1 MALTLAE
8 LNEKLI
14 EQNTQQT
21 EVLVDIKSNIGQ
33 LNSRMGMFA
42 ERFKSDRLREAEA
55 EREANKNK
63 RKDETDTTPYGK
75 GKSTSEKKPLLDFLP
90 EGGVF
95 GLGAAL
101 ARALPGFLIGRA
113 IPAFLAKAFADEIAD
128 YIESATGSKTLGD
141 AIYRGLN
148 LGALGLLFGKKLG
161 AIGFIAGA
169 LLDENN
175 QRQLN
180 LLGIELSTF
189 GDSLA
194 KMFGLDA
201 LPSFTEALQWVTKT
215 FGNAIKF
222 LTSGLSYLNILM
234 KDNPTEFDEAQMEKD
249 AEALKATI
257 GDFGLGI
264 GMLALAI
271 SPGGTL
277 ALALASVSAAF
288 AVVKNSIRDLGK
300 LAGITVS
307 GALGT
312 QKRQMAKF
320 NASDIASLTDDE
332 KTRLG
337 KQGAFVKDGKLTDLF
352 GKELSV
358 EDTRSKLSSIGR
370 ESPFDEMI
378 NKSKYAKRFGMLKNI
393 AKRLPY
399 IGTLIT
405 SGTLASILM
414 DKSLN
419 EDQKMNA
426 IAGLFGGV
434 VGGLTAGAAGGML
447 LGLPGAVVGGAIGAF
462 AGEWG
467 GEQLAKWLLGDTS
480 EDASAKGTKQRNKDL
495 ANRNAQGRMLD
506 STQAAINSIEAM
518 PTAQKNPEI
527 LSTLEAL
534 KKQKADLLSGA
545 MRIPDDV
552 TTAPKMGAIG
562 SAIKETTSGPV
573 TDTGFRFYNSQQD
586 NSVNISN
593 PTEVVGG
600 RTGSA
605 HDWAASRYLG
615 YT

>member
-42 ERFKSDRLREAEA
+42 ERFKSDRLRDAEA
-55 EREANKNK
+55 EREAKKNK
-63 RKDETDTTPYGK
+63 GKDETDGGPYGK
-75 GKSTSEKKPLLDFLP
+75 GKSPSEKKPLLDFLP

-101 ARALPGFLIGRA
+101 ARGLPGFLIGRA

-148 LGALGLLFGKKLG
+148 LGALGLLISKKLG

-189 GDSLA
+189 GDNLA

-222 LTSGLSYLNILM
+222 LSSGLSYLNILM
-234 KDNPTEFDEAQMEKD
+234 KDNPTEFDEAQMKKD
-249 AEALKATI
+249 ADALKATI

-332 KTRLG
+332 KARLG

-358 EDTRSKLSSIGR
+358 EDTRSKLSGIGR

-393 AKRLPY
+393 AKKLPY

-434 VGGLTAGAAGGML
+434 VGGLTAGAAGGLL
-447 LGLPGAVVGGAIGAF
+447 LGLPGAIVGGAVGAF

-467 GEQLAKWLLGDTS
+467 GEQLAKWLLGDNV
-480 EDASAKGTKQRNKDL
+480 EDASAKGTAARNKDL

-506 STQAAINSIEAM
+506 STQAAINSIESL
-518 PTAQKNPEI
+518 PTAQKTPEI
-527 LSTLEAL
+527 LSSLEAL
-534 KKQKADLLSGA
+534 KKQKSDLLSGA
-545 MRIPDDV
+545 IRIPDDMA
-552 TTAPKMGAIG
+552 TTPKMGAIG
-562 SAIKETTSGPV
+562 NAIRESTSAPAG
-573 TDTGFRFYNSQQD
+573 DTGFRFFNSQQD
-586 NSVNISN
+586 NSVNIQN

-605 HDWAASRYLG
+605 HDWAASRYLN

>member
-42 ERFKSDRLREAEA
+42 ERFKSDRLRDAEA
-55 EREANKNK
+55 EREAKKNK
-63 RKDETDTTPYGK
+63 GKDETDGGPYGK
-75 GKSTSEKKPLLDFLP
+75 GKLPSEKKPLLDFLP

-113 IPAFLAKAFADEIAD
+113 LPAFLAKAFADEIAD

-175 QRQLN
+175 QKQLN

-189 GDSLA
+189 GDNLA

-222 LTSGLSYLNILM
+222 LSSGLSYLNILM
-234 KDNPTEFDEAQMEKD
+234 KDNPTEFDEAQMKKD
-249 AEALKATI
+249 ADILKSTI
-257 GDFGLGI
+257 DDFGLGI

-277 ALALASVSAAF
+277 ALALGSITAAF

-300 LAGITVS
+300 LAGITAS

-320 NASDIASLTDDE
+320 NAADIASLTDDE
-332 KTRLG
+332 KSRLG

-358 EDTRSKLSSIGR
+358 EDTRSKLSGIGK

-378 NKSKYAKRFGMLKNI
+378 NKSKYAKRFGMLKKI
-393 AKRLPY
+393 GKSLPY
-399 IGTLIT
+399 IGTLVT

-414 DKSLN
+414 DKTLN
-419 EDQKMNA
+419 DDQKMNA

-434 VGGLTAGAAGGML
+434 IGGLTAGAAGGLL
-447 LGLPGAVVGGAIGAF
+447 LGLPGAIVGGAVGAF

-480 EDASAKGTKQRNKDL
+480 EDASAKGNAARNKDL
-495 ANRNAQGRMLD
+495 ANRNAQGKALD
-506 STQAAINSIEAM
+506 DTRVQINTLEALPAKQKTPAILE
-518 PTAQKNPEI
+518 Q
-527 LSTLEAL
+527 LEAL
-534 KKQKADLLSGA
+534 KKREAGLLSGA
-545 MRIPDDV
+545 IRVPDV
-552 TTAPKMGAIG
+552 ATAPKMSAIG
-562 SAIKETTSGPV
+562 NAIKESTSTPYS
-573 TDTGFRFYNSQQD
+573 DAGFRFFNSQQD

-615 YT
+615 YS